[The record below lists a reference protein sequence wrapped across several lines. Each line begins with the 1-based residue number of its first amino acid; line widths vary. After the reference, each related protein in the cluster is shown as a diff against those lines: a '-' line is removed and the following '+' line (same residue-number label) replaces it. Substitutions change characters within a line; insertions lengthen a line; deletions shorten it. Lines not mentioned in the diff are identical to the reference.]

1 VWQQATMWALAVLQL
16 TAVAGSLTRMPL
28 VSTARCPRVAVTRS
42 NSIVMRQQDADS
54 VVLALTRAKSP
65 RSGRAELV
73 ELQRAVDAA
82 SGARLDPALIRE
94 ARSLLAGVKDGGKPS
109 AASVAKDAAARQLA
123 TSLARAKSAR
133 SGRAELAE
141 LSRALDAATAAR
153 VDGGAIREAREMV
166 AAKGRAAAEKAAA
179 EKAVAEKAAGE
190 KAASLGLLQP
200 LEALSLDADTLR
212 RVTVAAV
219 AYCNAQ
225 GAASVADLVEHD
237 LLDGLMAA
245 LALKPIPAKR
255 LLISLKASPPSSGM
269 AKRHATEAP
278 PSSAAAAAL
287 PSRGAMGA
295 ALLCGT
301 VVVFALGRLSVGR
314 RA

>member
-1 VWQQATMWALAVLQL
+1 MLVWQQGMMWALVVLQL

-82 SGARLDPALIRE
+82 LGARLDPALIRE

-109 AASVAKDAAARQLA
+109 AASVSKDAAARQLA

-153 VDGGAIREAREMV
+153 VDGGAIREAREIV
-166 AAKGRAAAEKAAA
+166 AAKGRAAVEKA
-179 EKAVAEKAAGE
+179 G
-190 KAASLGLLQP
+190 
-200 LEALSLDADTLR
+200 
-212 RVTVAAV
+212 
-219 AYCNAQ
+219 
-225 GAASVADLVEHD
+225 
-237 LLDGLMAA
+237 
-245 LALKPIPAKR
+245 
-255 LLISLKASPPSSGM
+255 
-269 AKRHATEAP
+269 
-278 PSSAAAAAL
+278 
-287 PSRGAMGA
+287 
-295 ALLCGT
+295 
-301 VVVFALGRLSVGR
+301 
-314 RA
+314 

>member
-1 VWQQATMWALAVLQL
+1 MQLQMLSMLALTLLHL

-28 VSTARCPRVAVTRS
+28 ASTACPRLAVTRS
-42 NSIVMRQQDADS
+42 SSIVMRQQDADL

-109 AASVAKDAAARQLA
+109 AASAAKEAAARQLA

-153 VDGGAIREAREMV
+153 VDGGAIREAREIV
-166 AAKGRAAAEKAAA
+166 AAKGRAAVEKAAAEKAAA
-179 EKAVAEKAAGE
+179 EKATAA
-190 KAASLGLLQP
+190 
-200 LEALSLDADTLR
+200 R
-212 RVTVAAV
+212 
-219 AYCNAQ
+219 
-225 GAASVADLVEHD
+225 
-237 LLDGLMAA
+237 
-245 LALKPIPAKR
+245 
-255 LLISLKASPPSSGM
+255 
-269 AKRHATEAP
+269 
-278 PSSAAAAAL
+278 AAAAAARAAAQRTAADRAAADKAAAQKVVAERAAAQKKVAQKAAASVKVPWRRHRLL
-287 PSRGAMGA
+287 PWLPGVRGFGSG
-295 ALLCGT
+295 LRHTL
-301 VVVFALGRLSVGR
+301 
-314 RA
+314 

>member
-1 VWQQATMWALAVLQL
+1 MLVWQTMWALAVLQL
-16 TAVAGSLTRMPL
+16 TAVAGLLTRMPL
-28 VSTARCPRVAVTRS
+28 MSTARCPRVAVTRS

-179 EKAVAEKAAGE
+179 EKAVAATAARATAAAARAATQKAAADKAAADKAAAQRVAAERVAAQKKVSEKAA
-190 KAASLGLLQP
+190 QH
-200 LEALSLDADTLR
+200 
-212 RVTVAAV
+212 
-219 AYCNAQ
+219 AQ
-225 GAASVADLVEHD
+225 S
-237 LLDGLMAA
+237 
-245 LALKPIPAKR
+245 
-255 LLISLKASPPSSGM
+255 
-269 AKRHATEAP
+269 
-278 PSSAAAAAL
+278 
-287 PSRGAMGA
+287 
-295 ALLCGT
+295 
-301 VVVFALGRLSVGR
+301 
-314 RA
+314 

>member
-1 VWQQATMWALAVLQL
+1 MLQL

-28 VSTARCPRVAVTRS
+28 VSNACPRVAVTRS
-42 NSIVMRQQDADS
+42 NNIVMRQQGAES

-109 AASVAKDAAARQLA
+109 AASVAKEAAARQLA

-153 VDGGAIREAREMV
+153 VDGGAIRQARDMV

-179 EKAVAEKAAGE
+179 EKA
-190 KAASLGLLQP
+190 
-200 LEALSLDADTLR
+200 
-212 RVTVAAV
+212 
-219 AYCNAQ
+219 
-225 GAASVADLVEHD
+225 
-237 LLDGLMAA
+237 
-245 LALKPIPAKR
+245 
-255 LLISLKASPPSSGM
+255 
-269 AKRHATEAP
+269 
-278 PSSAAAAAL
+278 AAAAAA
-287 PSRGAMGA
+287 RAVA
-295 ALLCGT
+295 AAARAAAQKVAADKAAADKAAAQK
-301 VVVFALGRLSVGR
+301 VVAERVAAQKKVSEK
-314 RA
+314 AAQHAQS